1 MNTMAEIKRILQDEI
16 LRRIKPQKVILLFG
30 ARRVGKTVLLR
41 QIINSWPGKT
51 LVLNGE
57 SIDTARLLSER
68 TVANYRN
75 LFQGVSL
82 LAIDEAQHIPEIG
95 LKLKL
100 MVDEVPGLAV
110 IATGSSS
117 FDLQNQAGEPLVGRS
132 TRFMLTPLAME
143 EYAATESGF
152 ETEANTEHRII
163 YGNYPELL
171 ALDSD
176 RDRQEYLED
185 VVNSYLLRDIL
196 MVNDVKNSQKIHD
209 LLRLIAWQVG
219 SEVSY
224 EELSRR
230 LALSRNT
237 VERYLNLLEQV
248 FVIFRLGGYSKNLR
262 REVAKA
268 SKWYFQDTGIRN
280 AIIRDFRPLADRPEA
295 ERGGLWENFIISE
308 RVKRN
313 FNHRLGLNFYFWRTY
328 DSQEIDLLEDDGL
341 NLAAFEIKAGTKA
354 PKPPRAFAEAYPQ
367 ASFNVVN
374 RTNYLSFVR

>member
-1 MNTMAEIKRILQDEI
+1 MAEIKRLLQDEI
-16 LRRIKPQKVILLFG
+16 MRRIKPQKVMLLFG

-41 QIINSWPGKT
+41 QIISNWPGKT
-51 LVLNGE
+51 LLLNGE
-57 SIDTARLLSER
+57 SIDTARLLQER

-132 TRFMLTPLAME
+132 TRFMLTSLAVE
-143 EYAATESGF
+143 EYAATEPGF
-152 ETEANTEHRII
+152 ETEANTDHRII

-171 ALDSD
+171 TFDTD

-230 LALSRNT
+230 LAMSRNT

-248 FVIFRLGGYSKNLR
+248 FVIYRIGGYSKNLR

-280 AIIRDFRPLADRPEA
+280 AVIRDFRPLTERPEA

-308 RVKRN
+308 RIKRN

-328 DSQEIDLLEDDGL
+328 DNQEIDLLEDDGI
-341 NLAAFEIKAGTKA
+341 NLVAFEIKAGKKDPKA
-354 PKPPRAFAEAYPQ
+354 PRAFTEAYP
-367 ASFNVVN
+367 AATFNVVN
-374 RTNYLSFVR
+374 RESYLSYLR

>member
-1 MNTMAEIKRILQDEI
+1 MAEIKRILQDEI
-16 LRRIKPQKVILLFG
+16 LRRIKPQKVMLLFG

-41 QIINSWPGKT
+41 QIVNSWPGKT

-75 LFQGVSL
+75 LFQGVGL

-132 TRFMLTPLAME
+132 TRFMLTPLAVE

-176 RDRQEYLED
+176 RDRLEYLED

-308 RVKRN
+308 RIKRN

-328 DSQEIDLLEDDGL
+328 DSQEIDLLEDDGI

-354 PKPPRAFAEAYPQ
+354 PKPPRAFAEAYPD

>member
-1 MNTMAEIKRILQDEI
+1 MAEIKRILQDEI
-16 LRRIKPQKVILLFG
+16 LRRIKPQKVMLLFG

-41 QIINSWPGKT
+41 QIINTWPGKT

-68 TVANYRN
+68 TVANYRS

-95 LKLKL
+95 MKLKL

-132 TRFMLTPLAME
+132 TRFMLTPLAVE

-152 ETEANTEHRII
+152 ETEANIEHRII

-176 RDRQEYLED
+176 CDRQEYLED

-248 FVIFRLGGYSKNLR
+248 FVIYRLGGYSKNLR

-308 RVKRN
+308 RIKRN

-328 DSQEIDLLEDDGL
+328 DNQEIDLLEDDGL

-354 PKPPRAFAEAYPQ
+354 PKPPRAFAEAYPD
-367 ASFNVVN
+367 ATFNVVN
-374 RTNYLSFVR
+374 RANYLSFLR

>member
-1 MNTMAEIKRILQDEI
+1 M
-16 LRRIKPQKVILLFG
+16 LLFG

-41 QIINSWPGKT
+41 QIINTWPGKT

-68 TVANYRN
+68 TVANYRS

-95 LKLKL
+95 MKLKL

-132 TRFMLTPLAME
+132 TRFVLTPLAVE

-152 ETEANTEHRII
+152 ETEANIEHRII

-308 RVKRN
+308 RIKRN

-328 DSQEIDLLEDDGL
+328 DNQEIDLLEDDGL
-341 NLAAFEIKAGTKA
+341 NLAAFEIKAGAKA

-367 ASFNVVN
+367 ATFSVVN
-374 RTNYLSFVR
+374 RTTFLPFVR

>member
-1 MNTMAEIKRILQDEI
+1 MAEIKRILQDEI
-16 LRRIKPQKVILLFG
+16 LRRIKPQKVMLLFG

-132 TRFMLTPLAME
+132 TRFMLTPLAVE

-248 FVIFRLGGYSKNLR
+248 FVIFRLGGYSKHLR

-308 RVKRN
+308 RIKRN
-313 FNHRLGLNFYFWRTY
+313 FNYRFGLNFYFWRTY

>member
-1 MNTMAEIKRILQDEI
+1 MAEIKRILQDEI
-16 LRRIKPQKVILLFG
+16 LRRIKPQKVMLLFG

-68 TVANYRN
+68 TVANYRS

-95 LKLKL
+95 MKLKL

-132 TRFMLTPLAME
+132 TRFMLTPLAVE

-152 ETEANTEHRII
+152 ETEANIEHRII

-176 RDRQEYLED
+176 CDRQEYLED

-248 FVIFRLGGYSKNLR
+248 FVIYRLGGYSKNLR

-308 RVKRN
+308 RIKRN

-328 DSQEIDLLEDDGL
+328 DNQEIDLLEDDGL

-354 PKPPRAFAEAYPQ
+354 PKPPRAFAEAYPD
-367 ASFNVVN
+367 ATFNVVN
-374 RTNYLSFVR
+374 RANYLFFVR

>member
-1 MNTMAEIKRILQDEI
+1 MAEIKRILQDEI
-16 LRRIKPQKVILLFG
+16 LRRIKPQKVMLLFG

-132 TRFMLTPLAME
+132 TRFMLTPLAVE

-237 VERYLNLLEQV
+237 VVRYLNLLEQV
-248 FVIFRLGGYSKNLR
+248 FVIYRLGGYSKNLR

-328 DSQEIDLLEDDGL
+328 DNQEIDLLEDDGL

-354 PKPPRAFAEAYPQ
+354 PKPPRAFAEAYPE
-367 ASFNVVN
+367 ATFNVVN
-374 RTNYLSFVR
+374 RTNYLSFLR

>member
-1 MNTMAEIKRILQDEI
+1 MAEIKRILQDEI
-16 LRRIKPQKVILLFG
+16 LRRIKPQKVMLLFG

-308 RVKRN
+308 RIKRN
-313 FNHRLGLNFYFWRTY
+313 FNYRFGLNFYFWRTY
-328 DSQEIDLLEDDGL
+328 DNQEIDLLEDDGL

>member
-1 MNTMAEIKRILQDEI
+1 MAEIKRILQDEI
-16 LRRIKPQKVILLFG
+16 LRRIKPQKVMLLFG

-132 TRFMLTPLAME
+132 TRFMLTPLAVE

-209 LLRLIAWQVG
+209 LLRLIEWQVG

-248 FVIFRLGGYSKNLR
+248 FVIFRLGGYSKHLR

-308 RVKRN
+308 RIKRN
-313 FNHRLGLNFYFWRTY
+313 FNYRFGLNFYFWRTY

-374 RTNYLSFVR
+374 RTNYLYFVR

>member
-1 MNTMAEIKRILQDEI
+1 MAEIKRILQDEI
-16 LRRIKPQKVILLFG
+16 LRRIKPQKVMLLFG

-41 QIINSWPGKT
+41 QLIANWPGKT

-132 TRFMLTPLAME
+132 TRFMLTPLAVE

-152 ETEANTEHRII
+152 ETEANTEYRII

-308 RVKRN
+308 RIKRN
-313 FNHRLGLNFYFWRTY
+313 FNYRLGLNFYFWRTY
-328 DSQEIDLLEDDGL
+328 DNQEIDLLEDDGL